1 MQLGVILRKYSTFK
15 GSLLAIKSRFLFNTI
30 LYSLKDLNAII
41 EPISVKF

>member
-1 MQLGVILRKYSTFK
+1 MQLGVILRKYNTLK
-15 GSLLAIKSRFLFNTI
+15 RSLLVAKSRFLFNTI